1 MHPVF
6 LIKKSIFFLPT
17 FQNLTMAIHTLLFA
31 ASLLIF
37 SFIESS
43 CGGNKDKVFTGLQNS
58 LEVTAKPVQ
67 DSVVLEAGKDMV
79 TIKWKL
85 KSSAKVDADDTFKK
99 IQVKLC
105 YAPISQVDRPWR
117 KTHNELFKD
126 KTCPHEI
133 VSKSYDKT
141 PQSLDW
147 TVDLDIPT
155 GTYFV
160 RAYGIDG
167 DGQEVAYGQSS
178 DEGRKKNL
186 FSVQAISGGHVSL
199 DIASILFSIFSVV
212 SLLVFFVKEKKKAK
226 LEQRE

>member
-1 MHPVF
+1 HAPSF
-6 LIKKSIFFLPT
+6 FHQKSIFLLPK
-17 FQNLTMAIHTLLFA
+17 FQNSTIAIHTLLFV
-31 ASLLIF
+31 SLLIF
-37 SFIESS
+37 SLIPSS
-43 CGGNKDKVFTGLQNS
+43 RGGNKDRLFTEVQKS

-67 DSVVLEAGKDMV
+67 DGVVLEAGKDMV

-117 KTHNELFKD
+117 KTHSELFKD
-126 KTCPHEI
+126 KTC
-133 VSKSYDKT
+133 

-160 RAYGIDG
+160 C
-167 DGQEVAYGQSS
+167 
-178 DEGRKKNL
+178 
-186 FSVQAISGGHVSL
+186 
-199 DIASILFSIFSVV
+199 
-212 SLLVFFVKEKKKAK
+212 
-226 LEQRE
+226 